1 MSTSTNAP
9 SAAQITLLLRA
20 WSNGE
25 DQALNELTPLV
36 YRELY
41 RSAQRQMAR
50 EKTGH
55 VLQNTALVNEFY
67 VRLAKLRGIEWQD
80 RHHFFAM
87 SARLMR
93 RILTDYARARLYQKR
108 EGSVQHVSLNEALV
122 ASPQLDIDLVA
133 LDRALQGL
141 AAIDARKSQVVELR
155 FFGGLSVEETAE
167 VLQVSV
173 DTVKRDWK
181 FSKHWLLCQLSGNA
195 HGQ

>member
-1 MSTSTNAP
+1 MNALSP
-9 SAAQITLLLRA
+9 PRITLLLRA

-25 DQALNELTPLV
+25 DQALDELTPLV
-36 YRELY
+36 YKELY

-122 ASPQLDIDLVA
+122 ASPLQDMDLLA
-133 LDRALQGL
+133 LDLALGEL
-141 AAIDARKSQVVELR
+141 GGIDARKGRTVELR

-181 FSKHWLLCQLSGNA
+181 FSKHWLLCRLSGNA